1 MHKTEHSRGATSQ
14 KGHTTSDS
22 VGFDADDSVV
32 DPTLREGHSESRV
45 SFISI
50 SAVSGLSY
58 CEHRALLD
66 HQLGRSRSARD
77 TTDPASI
84 DRMRKE
90 LVKGNCSSRAE
101 RARNA
106 DLASGSVITTI
117 WEWLTRAVHYFTRR
131 FFNRP
136 RP

>member
-1 MHKTEHSRGATSQ
+1 MKRVRRAHSTGDYSKPAATDTLASNDAVPQSEERLRGSR
-14 KGHTTSDS
+14 
-22 VGFDADDSVV
+22 
-32 DPTLREGHSESRV
+32 LRISS
-45 SFISI
+45 ISI

-66 HQLGRSRSARD
+66 HQLGRKRSARD

-90 LVKGNCSSRAE
+90 LVKGNCRSRAE
-101 RARNA
+101 RARKA
-106 DLASGSVITTI
+106 DLASVSVITTI